1 VILSRGGTIAAEH
14 IPAEVR
20 GESGPL
26 NPAKTMTREEEE
38 KRILEV
44 LEQTD
49 WNKAKSAR
57 LLGISRKTLYQKI
70 RKYNLSPE
78 SR

>member
-1 VILSRGGTIAAEH
+1 
-14 IPAEVR
+14 
-20 GESGPL
+20 
-26 NPAKTMTREEEE
+26 MTSKEEE

-49 WNKAKSAR
+49 WNKAKSSR

-70 RKYNLSPE
+70 RKYNFSPE
-78 SR
+78 NR

>member
-1 VILSRGGTIAAEH
+1 MKKEDEIRRIAQ
-14 IPAEVR
+14 I
-20 GESGPL
+20 
-26 NPAKTMTREEEE
+26 
-38 KRILEV
+38 

-70 RKYNLSPE
+70 RKYQVSPE
-78 SR
+78 KPAQV

>member
-1 VILSRGGTIAAEH
+1 
-14 IPAEVR
+14 
-20 GESGPL
+20 
-26 NPAKTMTREEEE
+26 MTREEEE